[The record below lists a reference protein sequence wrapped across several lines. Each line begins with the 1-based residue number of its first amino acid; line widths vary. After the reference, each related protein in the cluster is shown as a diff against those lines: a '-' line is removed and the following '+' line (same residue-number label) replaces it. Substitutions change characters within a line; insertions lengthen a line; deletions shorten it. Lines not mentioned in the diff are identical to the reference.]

1 MLMEEKQDH
10 SKDLLEGK
18 TMKIYWFLLT
28 HGESGIR
35 EISRSLKVTSP
46 ATISYHMNK
55 LVEAGLVEKSATDK
69 YFVEKPVQSGVLG
82 LYTKIG
88 TLMIPRMIFYISLFV
103 FGFII
108 YLLLMF
114 SRSLPS
120 IFVEDF
126 LCLFFLISG
135 ISFFSYE
142 AYRIWSM
149 KPI

>member
-1 MLMEEKQDH
+1 MLMEEKSVH
-10 SKDLLEGK
+10 LKDLLQGK

-35 EISRSLKVTSP
+35 EISRSLKVSSP

-55 LVEAGLVEKSATDK
+55 LVDAGLVEKSAADR
-69 YFVEKPVQSGVLG
+69 YFVGETVQSGVLG

-88 TLMIPRMIFYISLFV
+88 TLMIPRMIFYISLFA
-103 FGFII
+103 FGLVI
-108 YLLLMF
+108 YLLLML
-114 SRSLPS
+114 SRNVPS
-120 IFVEDF
+120 IFIEDF

>member
-1 MLMEEKQDH
+1 MEEKPEQLD
-10 SKDLLEGK
+10 DLLQGK

-35 EISRSLKVTSP
+35 EISRSLRVSSP

-55 LVEAGLVEKSATDK
+55 LVEAGLVEKTAADK
-69 YFVEKPVQSGVLG
+69 YFVGETAKSGVLG

-103 FGFII
+103 FGLII
-108 YLLLMF
+108 YLLLML
-114 SRSLPS
+114 SRSDPS
-120 IFVEDF
+120 IFAEDF

-135 ISFFSYE
+135 VSFFSYE

>member
-1 MLMEEKQDH
+1 MEEKPQH
-10 SKDLLEGK
+10 LEDLLQGK
-18 TMKIYWFLLT
+18 TIKIYWFLLT

-35 EISRSLKVTSP
+35 EISRCLKVSSP
-46 ATISYHMNK
+46 STISYHMNK
-55 LVEAGLVEKSATDK
+55 LIEAGLVEKSADDK
-69 YFVEKPVQSGVLG
+69 YLVGETVQSGVLG

-103 FGFII
+103 FGLII
-108 YLLLMF
+108 YLLLIF
-114 SRSLPS
+114 SRSVPA

-135 ISFFSYE
+135 VSFFSYE
-142 AYRIWSM
+142 TYRIWSM

>member
-1 MLMEEKQDH
+1 MEEKSEH
-10 SKDLLEGK
+10 LKDLLQGK
-18 TMKIYWFLLT
+18 TIKIYWFLLT

-46 ATISYHMNK
+46 ATISYHINK
-55 LVEAGLVEKSATDK
+55 LVEAGLVEKSAADK
-69 YFVEKPVQSGVLG
+69 YFVGETVQSGVLG

-103 FGFII
+103 FGLFI
-108 YLLLMF
+108 YLLLML
-114 SRSLPS
+114 SRSVPS
-120 IFVEDF
+120 IFVEDI

-135 ISFFSYE
+135 VSFFSYE

>member
-1 MLMEEKQDH
+1 MEEKPEQL
-10 SKDLLEGK
+10 KDLLQGK

-35 EISRSLKVTSP
+35 EISRSLKVSSP
-46 ATISYHMNK
+46 ATISYHINK
-55 LVEAGLVEKSATDK
+55 LVEAGLVEKSSADK
-69 YFVEKPVQSGVLG
+69 YFVGETVQSGVLG

-103 FGFII
+103 FGLII
-108 YLLLMF
+108 YLLLML
-114 SRSLPS
+114 SRSVPS

-135 ISFFSYE
+135 VSFFSYE